1 MMDDITILLH
11 VMWGVTTSNN
21 EVSEV
26 LFFWHAINTENLIF
40 SISVLL
46 KAQSGGGI
54 FIEVAKK
61 SWGSSSLYISRR

>member
-11 VMWGVTTSNN
+11 VTWGVTTSNN

-26 LFFWHAINTENLIF
+26 LFFWHAINTANLIF

-46 KAQSGGGI
+46 KAQSGGGV
-54 FIEVAKK
+54 FYWSSKEVVRIIQFVYK
-61 SWGSSSLYISRR
+61 